1 MPENNMK
8 GKIFNAQEVSEVDR
22 ALEELK
28 ECIKN
33 ESTTKYRIIFEK
45 AQNLVNALEA
55 EKTERAVISKP
66 EPAAEK
72 NEQAYYE
79 AISKYAEGIKAHSF
93 YPYEPCKY
101 CSDSKAY
108 ADYMSKPEP
117 KIDIKE
123 ERVDLAS
130 IWKPES
136 EFNKGVNDG
145 DKIILLKLTD
155 GRVILT
161 DKPYEIYGADKFCRF
176 TDLVKSL
183 EQMQKDINELKNG
196 GK

>member
-8 GKIFNAQEVSEVDR
+8 GKIFNAQEVATITLPSSNSHSPTWGDVFDAIR
-22 ALEELK
+22 NQ
-28 ECIKN
+28 KN
-33 ESTTKYRIIFEK
+33 
-45 AQNLVNALEA
+45 
-55 EKTERAVISKP
+55 
-66 EPAAEK
+66 
-72 NEQAYYE
+72 
-79 AISKYAEGIKAHSF
+79 
-93 YPYEPCKY
+93 
-101 CSDSKAY
+101 
-108 ADYMSKPEP
+108 MSKPEP

-176 TDLVKSL
+176 TDFVKSF